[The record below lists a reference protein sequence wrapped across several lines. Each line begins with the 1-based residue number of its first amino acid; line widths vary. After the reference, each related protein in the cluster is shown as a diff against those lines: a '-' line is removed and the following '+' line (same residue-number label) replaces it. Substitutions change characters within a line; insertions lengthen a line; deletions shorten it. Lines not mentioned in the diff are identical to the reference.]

1 MKTDIQTVKQKL
13 HEKIDFLRDTYGV
26 GELGVFGSVA
36 RGDNTETSDIDVL
49 VTLSK
54 PMGFFEFIDLE
65 EYLTELLGKKVDLVT
80 KRALNRHIKDDIL
93 QQVTY
98 V

>member
-1 MKTDIQTVKQKL
+1 MKTDINTVKQLL
-13 HEKIDFLRDTYGV
+13 HQKMYFLKENYGV
-26 GELGVFGSVA
+26 TELGIFGSVA
-36 RGDNTETSDIDVL
+36 RGDNTEKSDIDIL
-49 VTLSK
+49 VTISK
-54 PMGFFEFIDLE
+54 PMGYFEFIDLE